1 MEMAILRHIDRWCW
15 GLVLLLVLGAQ
26 LLWQPAPVRA
36 ATCIVT
42 TNADSGAGSL
52 REKIADTNCSTI
64 NFNGNYTIALSSEL
78 TISRNVTIDGAGHAI
93 TISGNNAARVFSV
106 NAGITFNLSNV
117 TVANGKV
124 SSGNGGGIYNAGA
137 LNVTNSTFSDNS
149 AGGSG
154 GGIFNTG
161 TLNVSNSTFSGNS
174 AGYQG
179 GGIYNLGTVTVINST
194 FSGGSASQG
203 GGIFNGGTF
212 NVTNSIV
219 ANNTGNNCFA
229 FYAIGGSNNLANDGT
244 CGAGFTNSSAILL
257 SALGNYGGGTPTLA
271 LLPGSA
277 AIDAGNDAIC
287 AAAPVNNLDQRGIAR
302 AQGTHCDIGAFES
315 RRFALTISGGNHQT
329 THTNTAFANP
339 LAVTIASASGDPV
352 NGGRVTFTAPASG
365 ASTNP
370 ATNNATVTGGAVA
383 QSVTANATGGS
394 YPVTAS
400 ANGAPSVTF
409 TLTNTCS
416 SAITVTNA
424 DDSGAG
430 SLRQAIADV
439 CGGGNITFNDN
450 YTITLSSVLTIGW
463 NMTIDGVDHTVAVS
477 GNNAVRVFYVN
488 AGVTFNLNNLTVAN
502 GNAGGD
508 SGGGI
513 YNKGALNVTNSVFS
527 GNFAGGSS
535 GDPSVIFGGGGIANY
550 GAATVTNS
558 TFSGN
563 STPYNSGGGGG
574 IFNYPGAIVTVV
586 NSTFSTNGLPLASG
600 GGINNLGAA
609 TVTNSTFSGN
619 STGTGAGISNNGT
632 LNVTNSTFS
641 GNLASGAGGGISNY
655 GGITTVKNS
664 TFAGNSGGLG
674 GGIYNDADAT
684 LTVMNSII
692 ANSHLGGN
700 CSGAVGGSHNLAN
713 DTSCGAGFTN
723 SSAISLGALGD
734 YGGNT
739 QTFALLPGSAAIDA
753 GDPTT
758 CLLTDQRDLP
768 RADLCCDIGA
778 FELQYADS
786 DTVILPVSSSALT
799 TFGPLMAGVRRD
811 AAFTDPGVMTMT
823 RTAAGQLAHS
833 IGALW
838 AITPTVTGGFSLTLQ
853 LCYTEAELNGLDE
866 TALRFW
872 RYHEGDWTMI
882 DSSPTLTTVNG
893 YHCATISGVTGLSNW
908 TLATDDPTAVS
919 LATFSAAWQG
929 EAVLVTWETAQELEN
944 LGFNLYR
951 SPSPTGPWTRLNPIM
966 IPTQHPGAVFG
977 GVYEWLDTTA
987 PSGSASYYR
996 LEDIDSD
1003 GVSTF
1008 HGPIRPADGEPAA
1021 VGLRGFRAAAD
1032 PQALFMLM
1040 FVLAGVGGVTF
1051 QRWNRW
1057 RSLRS

>member
-1 MEMAILRHIDRWCW
+1 MAILRHIYRWRW
-15 GLVLLLVLGAQ
+15 GLVLLLVLGVQ

-36 ATCIVT
+36 ATCTVT
-42 TNADSGAGSL
+42 TNADSGVGSL

-64 NFNGNYTIALSSEL
+64 NFNGDYTIALSSEL
-78 TISRNVTIDGAGHAI
+78 TISRNVTIDGTGHTV
-93 TISGNNAARVFSV
+93 TISGNNAVRLFSV
-106 NAGITFNLSNV
+106 NAGITFNLSNL

-124 SSGNGGGIYNAGA
+124 SSGNGGGIYNTGT
-137 LNVTNSTFSDNS
+137 LNVTNSTFSGNS
-149 AGGSG
+149 AGGGYISG

-179 GGIYNLGTVTVINST
+179 GGIYNLGTVTVINSA
-194 FSGGSASQG
+194 FSGGSAYQG

-219 ANNTGNNCFA
+219 ANNTGSNCFA
-229 FYAIGGSNNLANDGT
+229 FYAIGGSHNLANDGT

-257 SALGNYGGGTPTLA
+257 SALGNYGGSTPTLA

-287 AAAPVNNLDQRGIAR
+287 AAAPVNNLDQRGLSR

-315 RRFALTISGGNHQT
+315 RGFTLTISGGNNQS

-339 LAVTIASASGDPV
+339 LALNVTSASGDPV

-370 ATNNATVTGGAVA
+370 ATNNATVTGGAVS
-383 QSVTANATGGS
+383 QSVTANATGGV
-394 YPVTAS
+394 YNVIAS
-400 ANGAPSVTF
+400 ASGAPSVTF
-409 TLTNTCS
+409 ALTNTCS
-416 SAITVTNA
+416 STVVVTNA
-424 DDSGAG
+424 NDNGAG
-430 SLRQAIADV
+430 SLRQAITDV
-439 CGGGNITFNDN
+439 CGGGTINFNDN
-450 YTITLSSVLTIGW
+450 YTITPASELTIDW
-463 NMTIDGVDHTVAVS
+463 DMTIDGVGHTVTVS

-488 AGVTFNLNNLTVAN
+488 AGVTFNLSNLTVAN
-502 GNAGGD
+502 GNAGND

-513 YNKGALNVTNSVFS
+513 YNKGTLNVTNSIFS
-527 GNFAGGSS
+527 NNRAGGSS
-535 GDPSVIFGGGGIANY
+535 GDPGVIFGGGGIANY
-550 GAATVTNS
+550 STATVTNS
-558 TFSGN
+558 TFFTN
-563 STPYNSGGGGG
+563 SATYYGGG
-574 IFNYPGAIVTVV
+574 ILNYPGATLTVV
-586 NSTFSTNGLPLASG
+586 NSTFAGNGLPLASG
-600 GGINNLGAA
+600 GGIDNLGAA
-609 TVTNSTFSGN
+609 TVTNSTFSDN
-619 STGTGAGISNNGT
+619 HTGTGAGISNNGT

-641 GNLASGAGGGISNY
+641 GNSATGAGGGIANY
-655 GGITTVKNS
+655 NGTTTVTNCS
-664 TFAGNSGGLG
+664 FSGNSGGFG
-674 GGIYNDADAT
+674 GGIYHQAG
-684 LTVMNSII
+684 TVNVTNSIV
-692 ANSHLGGN
+692 ANSPSGGN
-700 CSGAVGGSHNLAN
+700 CSGTLVGSHNLAN

-723 SSAISLGALGD
+723 SSAISLGALGN
-734 YGGNT
+734 YGGDT

-753 GDPTT
+753 GDPAT
-758 CLLTDQRDLP
+758 CLPADQRGEP
-768 RADLCCDIGA
+768 RADLRCDIGA

-786 DTVILPVSSSALT
+786 DTVVLPVSSSALT
-799 TFGPLMAGVRRD
+799 TFGPVIAGVQRD
-811 AAFTDPGVMTMT
+811 VAFTDPGVITMT

-866 TALRFW
+866 SALRFW
-872 RYHEGDWTMI
+872 RYHEGDWTRI
-882 DSSPTLTTVNG
+882 GISPTLTTVNG

-1021 VGLRGFRAAAD
+1021 VGLRGFRAAAN